1 MIAKICV
8 PCRIEMRCEK
18 NDVVLEVVYE
28 DATLNELFS
37 ADLWMCPTC
46 MHTVVDGIANLP
58 FSHVGLV
65 GAERYT
71 RLKQSMIAAAHPLFI
86 VHRK

>member
-1 MIAKICV
+1 MITKVCV
-8 PCRIEMRCEK
+8 SCRIEMRCEK

-37 ADLWMCPTC
+37 ADLWQCQTC
-46 MHTVVDGIANLP
+46 NRQVVDGIAHLP
-58 FSHVGLV
+58 FSDRACGE
-65 GAERYT
+65 AMYN
-71 RLKQSMIAAAHPLFI
+71 RLKQSMIAAGHPLFI